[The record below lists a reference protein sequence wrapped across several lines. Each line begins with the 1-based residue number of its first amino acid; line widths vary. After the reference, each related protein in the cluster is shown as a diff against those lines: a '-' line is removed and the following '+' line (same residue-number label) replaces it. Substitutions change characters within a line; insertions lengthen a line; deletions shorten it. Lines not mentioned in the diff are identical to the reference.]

1 MYLQAPYLDAHSA
14 RPGCFGNGK
23 PVYVSDKTDDEEGV
37 APYLYSPA
45 RRNSWLVGTD
55 PCMGNGWVEVRTS
68 AERAEHIQAGASGP
82 WQEFNGTGWV
92 RSAGIRALPHC
103 GTASDDCLY
112 VSGTKHQQHTHG
124 IYARTSMLCDGK
136 PVSTSSARA
145 TTPLSRPPCPPCTPL
160 APRLHPAH
168 LPPLRPTH
176 RSTNSSRVPRIATS
190 PRQSWRRVATCAP
203 PTSTRPTHHGCTYYD
218 YAYYARCAP
227 STSTRRSAAR
237 AGWSAETR
245 ASPRAGSR
253 YTRARRSSRVLTA
266 SGASTCQVARGRPT
280 PASSCSCTRCRMPS
294 RASECR
300 RLMARRTPPHAPSL
314 ALAPLNP
321 HLNPQPSTLNPI

>member
-1 MYLQAPYLDAHSA
+1 MLVKPCGQKRSQPCVEVKGSSRDDAMYLQAPYLDAHSA

-160 APRLHPAH
+160 APRLHPACT
-168 LPPLRPTH
+168 PL
-176 RSTNSSRVPRIATS
+176 TS
-190 PRQSWRRVATCAP
+190 PPCAPRTGLPTALERLRSQRARGSHGGAWRRARPLPLLAL
-203 PTSTRPTHHGCTYYD
+203 PTMAVLTMTMLAMLGARPLPLLADRPRELDGRPRRVQALGLARDTHER
-218 YAYYARCAP
+218 A
-227 STSTRRSAAR
+227 TRR
-237 AGWSAETR
+237 G
-245 ASPRAGSR
+245 
-253 YTRARRSSRVLTA
+253 Y
-266 SGASTCQVARGRPT
+266 
-280 PASSCSCTRCRMPS
+280 
-294 RASECR
+294 
-300 RLMARRTPPHAPSL
+300 
-314 ALAPLNP
+314 
-321 HLNPQPSTLNPI
+321 